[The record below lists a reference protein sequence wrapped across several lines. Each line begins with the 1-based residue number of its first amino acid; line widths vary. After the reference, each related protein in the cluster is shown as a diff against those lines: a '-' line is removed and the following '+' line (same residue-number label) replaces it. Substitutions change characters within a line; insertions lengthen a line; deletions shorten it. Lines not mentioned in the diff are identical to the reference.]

1 MLKKKSIKKNQQ
13 KLLMIK
19 CIFVS
24 SIFQFIFILKIGFSG
39 SVKDSVESCARDFNS
54 TINNKV
60 TALFDEMLNTIDQC
74 QSVYPRT
81 DLTLTK
87 RSEWMCSSENY
98 RYDSIQHLCILDTTR
113 AAAAFVATSLT
124 DTEPDVVTQMIP
136 QLRPAT
142 STQPVV
148 YTTTTHMPSST
159 SIVPTTS
166 TTQTPG

>member
-1 MLKKKSIKKNQQ
+1 MY
-13 KLLMIK
+13 
-19 CIFVS
+19 FVS

-39 SVKDSVESCARDFNS
+39 SVQTSVESCARDFNS

-60 TALFDEMLNTIDQC
+60 ASIFDEMLNNIDQC
-74 QSVYPRT
+74 QSSYPRT

-98 RYDSIQHLCILDTTR
+98 LYDRNQHLCILDTTR

-124 DTEPDVVTQMIP
+124 DSEPEVVVQMIP

-148 YTTTTHMPSST
+148 YTTTTYVPSST
-159 SIVPTTS
+159 SIVTTTS
-166 TTQTPG
+166 TTKTPG

>member
-1 MLKKKSIKKNQQ
+1 
-13 KLLMIK
+13 
-19 CIFVS
+19 
-24 SIFQFIFILKIGFSG
+24 
-39 SVKDSVESCARDFNS
+39 
-54 TINNKV
+54 
-60 TALFDEMLNTIDQC
+60 MLNTIDQC
-74 QSVYPRT
+74 QSVYPRS

-148 YTTTTHMPSST
+148 YTTHVPSST